1 MGSIRKQTIIS
12 SILVY
17 VGFAIGF
24 VNNYFFTRNGSF
36 TPAEYGLTR
45 IFTDF
50 AQNMFAFGSLGVVP
64 IIYKFYPYYKDNLKE
79 KEIDLITWS
88 FFLSII
94 GFVLVLACGIYF
106 EPYFIEKYQVKSPLI
121 LDYYFWMFPFAMG
134 MLFFCVL
141 ESFSW
146 ALNLSVVSNFLKETG
161 LRLLTAVLI
170 ALFYLKLIDFKVF
183 IYLFSIQYLVLFI
196 ILLSYLVKSG
206 KLHFPTTVSRVTK
219 KFWKKMVS
227 IQVLVFGG
235 ALIAALAA
243 TIDSFLIAGML
254 GLTEVGIFVWA
265 QYAAALIQVPQRSI
279 QAVSIGV
286 LSKAWKDKNFPEIN
300 RIYARSCINLLIM
313 ALFIFGN
320 IWLNAKEGMIALN
333 IQKAY
338 LDGLGV
344 IFVLGMVRIIDAGT
358 GLNAIVINTS
368 TFWRFDFYS
377 GVVLLALRLPL
388 TYYLIKNY
396 GIIGSAFAEL
406 FAYGTYNFIRFEFL
420 RRKFNMQPFTRKTAY
435 TLLLGAAAYAI
446 TYFSFDGI
454 TGWTGIF
461 LKGGLF
467 SILMISG
474 VFYLDL
480 TPDAQQLYQGWKQK
494 WKQKL

>member
-64 IIYKFYPYYKDNLKE
+64 IIYKFYPYYKDNLQE

-94 GFVLVLACGIYF
+94 GFVLVLACGVYF

-183 IYLFSIQYLVLFI
+183 IYLFSIQYLMLFV

-235 ALIAALAA
+235 ALIAYEIA
-243 TIDSFLIAGML
+243 TRPAGDSDESTNSTAPKGRRVVKKKQSETIFSSTLIAGIGAVI
-254 GLTEVGIFVWA
+254 GLLLASPPYSADAKWRSATTSQDAGLVEEALKPGYLNPENSYKYANAAQIFEGSKLYDLA
-265 QYAAALIQVPQRSI
+265 YKYAK
-279 QAVSIGV
+279 IGV
-286 LSKAWKDKNFPEIN
+286 EFNPDSFDAWRVLYLVSKSTPEEKT
-300 RIYARSCINLLIM
+300 L
-313 ALFIFGN
+313 ALEN
-320 IWLNAKEGMIALN
+320 MKR
-333 IQKAY
+333 
-338 LDGLGV
+338 LDPNNPN
-344 IFVLGMVRIIDAGT
+344 VLG
-358 GLNAIVINTS
+358 
-368 TFWRFDFYS
+368 
-377 GVVLLALRLPL
+377 
-388 TYYLIKNY
+388 
-396 GIIGSAFAEL
+396 
-406 FAYGTYNFIRFEFL
+406 
-420 RRKFNMQPFTRKTAY
+420 
-435 TLLLGAAAYAI
+435 
-446 TYFSFDGI
+446 
-454 TGWTGIF
+454 
-461 LKGGLF
+461 
-467 SILMISG
+467 
-474 VFYLDL
+474 
-480 TPDAQQLYQGWKQK
+480 
-494 WKQKL
+494 